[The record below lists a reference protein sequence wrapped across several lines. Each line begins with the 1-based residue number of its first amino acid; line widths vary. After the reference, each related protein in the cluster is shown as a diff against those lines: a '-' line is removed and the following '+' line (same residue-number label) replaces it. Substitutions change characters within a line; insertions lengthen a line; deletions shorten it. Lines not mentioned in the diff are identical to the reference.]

1 MKGLLVLVVLLGCGQ
16 SNEDKLREQIERDS
30 KRAPPPSAET
40 KVEKKQLP
48 SDEKKDVP
56 LPDPEPTTPEEIDTA
71 RKKAMNDRRDKDVVK
86 YCEMGKVDPAKS
98 DGQVLMGCTLSAC
111 RLKEEEKARTW
122 AAGMLREKKDKP
134 LYDQAK
140 KTCLAAQVAL

>member
-1 MKGLLVLVVLLGCGQ
+1 VLVLVLGCGQ
-16 SNEDKLREQIERDS
+16 SNEDKLREQIEKDS

-40 KVEKKQLP
+40 KPAEKREVPASEKKEAP
-48 SDEKKDVP
+48 P
-56 LPDPEPTTPEEIDTA
+56 PDPEPTTPEEIDTA

-86 YCEMGKVDPAKS
+86 YCELGKVDPATS

-111 RLKEEEKARTW
+111 RLKDEEKARTW

-140 KTCLAAQVAL
+140 KTCLGLQVAI